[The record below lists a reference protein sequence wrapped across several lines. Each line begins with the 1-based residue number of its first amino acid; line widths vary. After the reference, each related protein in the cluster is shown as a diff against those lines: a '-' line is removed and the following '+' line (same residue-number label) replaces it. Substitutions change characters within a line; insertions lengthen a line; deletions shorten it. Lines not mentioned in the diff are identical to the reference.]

1 MMRSIAVECHK
12 DKRVPEEK
20 TSQTYGAQRKTGY
33 TPSYLS
39 QLERGIKK
47 PSLEALRKISDC
59 LDIPMFELISED
71 TGTLEAQKEEDKR
84 TCDVIFKDKRKK
96 TIMPQILT
104 EYEFITPHAQNER
117 TPPQVIGLITTLLP
131 GHMACEKMVSHQ
143 YEESV
148 FILRGRARVY
158 VDDEVHELSEGD
170 SIYIYANV
178 RNNFENCGDDELVLL
193 GYASQL
199 QDKE

>member
-1 MMRSIAVECHK
+1 LNVTKIKEFRK
-12 DKRVPEEK
+12 KRHFKLTELSE
-20 TSQTYGAQRKTGY
+20 KTGY

-71 TGTLEAQKEEDKR
+71 IVEGEEQQKDNQR

-96 TIMPQILT
+96 TVMPQILT
-104 EYEFITPHAQNER
+104 EYEFVTPYAQNK
-117 TPPQVIGLITTLLP
+117 TNQPQVIGLITTILP

-148 FILRGRARVY
+148 FILKGRARVY
-158 VDDEVHELSEGD
+158 VDDEMHELSAGD

-178 RNNFENCGDDELVLL
+178 RNNFENCGDEELVML

-199 QDKE
+199 QEKE